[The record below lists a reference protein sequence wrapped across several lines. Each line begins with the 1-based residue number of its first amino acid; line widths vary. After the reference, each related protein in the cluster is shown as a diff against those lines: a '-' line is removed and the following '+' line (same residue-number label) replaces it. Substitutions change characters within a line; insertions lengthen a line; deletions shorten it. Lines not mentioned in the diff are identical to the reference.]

1 MTKATKK
8 INFFLI
14 VAAVLLLGQF
24 ILQIYLAKADAQ
36 TTDEGVHLSA
46 GYTYLTKYDFRFN
59 PEHPPLV
66 KILAAAPLLLLNIK
80 TPPDDLYFNRASDY
94 FYDSWR
100 EARAYGEDLLYK
112 MGNDADKILLFSR
125 IPMALLTL
133 LLGLTILI
141 ISSRLWGLKG
151 GLLSLALFVL
161 EPIVCAH
168 GHLVTTDIGV
178 SLGYLLTIYLLWLFL
193 NKSSWRNVILLGI
206 VLGLA
211 ELSKF
216 TAVILLPA
224 MIILLVFFGI
234 AERIKL
240 KEFFIKAGKILIA
253 FIICW
258 LVIWVGYGFKTEQIP
273 QGGTTQLVILNKIT
287 SNKLFNTIR
296 PVLIP
301 RDYFKGLSMIIG
313 HTEGGHDSFLLG
325 AHSGTGWWYYFP
337 TVFSAKTTIP
347 TLIIFALSIILVF
360 FRQKNREKG
369 LFFLAAAL
377 IFFALAMFSKADLG
391 VRHLLPVYAVL
402 FVVAGTTADFFC
414 KSMLRKSA
422 LIAILAWLLL
432 ENARI
437 FPYYLSFYNEFYG
450 GSKNGYKVATDS
462 NYDWGQ
468 DLKRI
473 KNYLER
479 SHIKNPWVEYTWDS
493 EKALDYYQIQRRPL
507 SDFRLDKKG
516 FLVIDA
522 TALNN
527 DPYWALQNYPIYDR
541 ITPSV
546 FVYKLNTEN
555 NE

>member
-1 MTKATKK
+1 MTKTTKK
-8 INFFLI
+8 IIFL
-14 VAAVLLLGQF
+14 VAAAVLLLGHF
-24 ILQIYLAKADAQ
+24 ALQVYLIRTDSQ

-46 GYTYLTKYDFRFN
+46 GYTYLTKHDFRFN

-66 KILAAAPLLLLNIK
+66 KFLAGAPLLFLNIK
-80 TPPDDLYFNRASDY
+80 TPSDDLYFNRASDY

-133 LLGLTILI
+133 LLGITILV

-151 GLLSLALFVL
+151 GLLSLVLFSL
-161 EPIVCAH
+161 EPVICAH

-178 SLGYLLTIYLLWLFL
+178 SLGYLLTIYMLWLFL

-224 MIILLVFFGI
+224 IIILLI
-234 AERIKL
+234 AFTLIKKIRLGEFL
-240 KEFFIKAGKILIA
+240 KKAGKIFVA

-258 LVIWVGYGFKTEQIP
+258 FVIWAGYGFKTEKIP
-273 QGGTTQLVILNKIT
+273 QAETTQWGVLNKIT
-287 SNKLFNTIR
+287 SSKLFNTFR
-296 PVLIP
+296 PVIIP
-301 RDYFKGLSMIIG
+301 RDYFKGLSMVIG
-313 HTEGGHDSFLLG
+313 HTEGGHASFLLG
-325 AHSGTGWWYYFP
+325 MHSNTGWWYYFP
-337 TVFSAKTTIP
+337 VLFSAKTTIP
-347 TLIIFALSIILVF
+347 TLIIFALSIIFIFL
-360 FRQKNREKG
+360 REKNREKG

-377 IFFALAMFSKADLG
+377 IFLAFAMLSKANLG
-391 VRHLLPVYAVL
+391 VRHILPVYAVL
-402 FVVAGTTADFFC
+402 FVVAGAAADFFWVSTL
-414 KSMLRKSA
+414 KRSA
-422 LIAILAWLLL
+422 LVVILAWLFL
-432 ENARI
+432 ENVKI

-473 KNYLER
+473 KNYLEK
-479 SHIKNPWVEYTWDS
+479 SSVKNPWVEYTWDS
-493 EKALDYYQIQRRPL
+493 EKALDYYHIQRRPL
-507 SDFRLDKKG
+507 SDFRLGEKG
-516 FLVIDA
+516 FLVIGA
-522 TALNN
+522 TGLNN
-527 DPYWALQNYPIYDR
+527 EPYRALQNCPVYDR

-546 FVYKLNTEN
+546 FIYELK
-555 NE
+555 